1 MNYNYIHNEK
11 EKNCLA
17 NTTPHLRKQKIMYQ
31 KLPNATL
38 LKSGHLSRQFRK
50 IGIFTFHDACD
61 FVWKLPYGRTS
72 DKSNWLLVLSERTGT
87 CSTKHALL
95 KALANELSLNINL
108 VLGIYPMKESNT
120 PGVGT
125 VVEKYGLEETEPL
138 DISETKKKVEDHL
151 NKLEFDKALNVIFA
165 FVDHCNE
172 YVQTK
177 KPWETKDTKVL
188 YQLSNAIK
196 DIAILLSAFI
206 PETSEKISEV
216 FNFEINYKGLNDKL
230 KISKIKKA
238 EVMFK
243 KIEND

>member
-125 VVEKYGLEETEPL
+125 VLEKYGLE
-138 DISETKKKVEDHL
+138 
-151 NKLEFDKALNVIFA
+151 
-165 FVDHCNE
+165 
-172 YVQTK
+172 Y
-177 KPWETKDTKVL
+177 
-188 YQLSNAIK
+188 
-196 DIAILLSAFI
+196 I
-206 PETSEKISEV
+206 PEAHCYLE
-216 FNFEINYKGLNDKL
+216 YKGKRVDLTRHGIRCDEEITEFFIEKNIDPDDIGEK
-230 KISKIKKA
+230 KQGIHKNYIKKQYGIDK
-238 EVMFK
+238 FK
-243 KIEND
+243 KIWAIREQCIGAL